1 MELMENRHW
10 KLNLAMMWFSQL
22 MVMTGYCAMMP
33 FIPLLFKNQ
42 LGIADEGECGLYV
55 SYFNIAGT
63 LAYTIFIPIWGVLSD
78 RFGVKVM
85 LLRGTFGTAFI
96 FPIMGFV
103 NSAWLLIGLRFLTA
117 ACAGT
122 TAASQAL
129 IVKNTPDNKI
139 GFALGV
145 FSTAFWS
152 GAMLGN
158 VIGGLMVAYLGYQST
173 FIFCGVLYFIGGISV
188 LFAHEDCKPAPAK
201 KALRR
206 RSRRSITMLP
216 SWMPQLTIVVWIML
230 ILFFCNGFV
239 RSFEAPYVAMVIDQ
253 ITGPEKSAYWT
264 GIISAFASVAAMAS
278 GALFGY
284 LSDRVKGEKLLMPA
298 LALTALTL
306 LLQGAATTLWAF
318 GTGRVILAL
327 AGGGIQPVIQKA
339 LAGVTP
345 KSKRGTVFGLSST
358 FNGLGI
364 IGAAT
369 SAGLV
374 IYFLNT
380 RAVFYVAAILTFLLI
395 PIALHLLKKVFNS
408 PFYRATRGK

>member
-1 MELMENRHW
+1 MELSDNRHW

-33 FIPLLFKNQ
+33 FIPLLFQNQ
-42 LGIADEGECGLYV
+42 LGITDEGECGLYV

-158 VIGGLMVAYLGYQST
+158 VIGGLMVAYMGYKST
-173 FIFCGVLYFIGGISV
+173 FIFCGLLYFIGGISV
-188 LFAHEDCKPAPAK
+188 LFAREDCKPAPAK
-201 KALRR
+201 KPARRSSRR
-206 RSRRSITMLP
+206 RIGWMP
-216 SWMPQLTIVVWIML
+216 GWMPQLTIVVWIML
-230 ILFFCNGFV
+230 MLFFSNGFV
-239 RSFEAPYVAMVIDQ
+239 RSFEAPYVAMIINQ
-253 ITGPEKSAYWT
+253 ITGPDHAAYWT

-298 LALTALTL
+298 LAVTGLTL
-306 LLQGAATTLWAF
+306 LLQGSASTLWAF
-318 GTGRVILAL
+318 GAGRVILAL
-327 AGGGIQPVIQKA
+327 AGGGIQPVIQKT
-339 LAGVTP
+339 LAEVTP
-345 KSKRGTVFGLSST
+345 KTKRGTVFGFTST

-364 IGAAT
+364 IAAAAC
-369 SAGLV
+369 AGMIICV
-374 IYFLNT
+374 WNT

-395 PIALHLLKKVFNS
+395 PIALFLLKKVFNS
-408 PFYRATRGK
+408 PFYHPQKGK